1 MRHLFLVIALLSPL
15 HLSAQTAGF
24 PSLRL
29 SGSARPAGMA
39 NLSAALQGPEAAN
52 PAALSATTQRA
63 YAFSHNAWIG
73 DIEQQHLH
81 AVKQGA
87 HSAWALRAQIWQADG
102 IEYRTGPSRQP
113 LGTFGAY
120 DLATGIVYARSL
132 SSGMRLGGQ
141 IKLLRQSISTQ
152 SAIGYGIDMGLLYP
166 LGDHLLAGAALLNA
180 GAMNRLERLATP
192 LPTEGRIG
200 LTYEGVQDLL
210 LGIEIQKARETD
222 LSLHAGGQ
230 YWTQDFLALRLGYQ
244 TADSRGLSG
253 GMRIR
258 VRSWTVDYAYMPFS
272 NGLGQ
277 AHQVSLQF
285 NGGAT
290 AR

>member
-102 IEYRTGPSRQP
+102 LDYRTGPSSQP

-120 DLATGIVYARSL
+120 DLAAGVVYARRL
-132 SSGMRLGGQ
+132 SSKMRLGAQ
-141 IKLLRQSISTQ
+141 LKLLHQSISTH
-152 SAIGYGIDMGLLYP
+152 SAVGYGVDVGLLYP

-180 GAMNRLERLATP
+180 GAMNRLEQLATP

-200 LTYEGVQDLL
+200 LTYGGVQDLL
-210 LGIEIQKARETD
+210 LGVEVQKARETD
-222 LSLHAGGQ
+222 LSVHAGGQ
-230 YWTQDFLALRLGYQ
+230 YWAQPFLALRLGYQ
-244 TADSRGLSG
+244 TADNRGLSG

-258 VRSWTVDYAYMPFS
+258 VRSWSVDYAYMPFS
-272 NGLGQ
+272 DGLGQ
-277 AHQVSLQF
+277 AHQLSLQF
-285 NGGAT
+285 NGGT
-290 AR
+290 AAR

>member
-1 MRHLFLVIALLSPL
+1 MVWLLLFLAILSPL
-15 HLSAQTAGF
+15 NVSAQTGF

-29 SGSARPAGMA
+29 SSSARPAGMA
-39 NLSAALQGPEAAN
+39 DLSAALRGPEATN
-52 PAALSATTQRA
+52 PAALSATTARA
-63 YAFSHNAWIG
+63 YALSHNAWIG
-73 DIEQQHLH
+73 DINHQHLH
-81 AVKQGA
+81 AVRQGT
-87 HSAWALRAQIWQADG
+87 HNAWALRAQIWQADG

-152 SAIGYGIDMGLLYP
+152 SAVGYGIDMGLLYP

-230 YWTQDFLALRLGYQ
+230 YWTQEFLALRLGYQ
-244 TADSRGLSG
+244 TTDSRGLSG

-272 NGLGQ
+272 DGLGQ

>member
-1 MRHLFLVIALLSPL
+1 MVWLLLFIALLSPL
-15 HLSAQTAGF
+15 NVSAQTGF

-39 NLSAALQGPEAAN
+39 DLSAALRGPEAIN
-52 PAALSATTQRA
+52 PAALSATTARA

-73 DIEQQHLH
+73 DINQQHLH
-81 AVKQGA
+81 AVRQGT
-87 HSAWALRAQIWQADG
+87 HNAWALRAQIWQADG

-152 SAIGYGIDMGLLYP
+152 SAVGYGIDMGLLYP

-230 YWTQDFLALRLGYQ
+230 YWTQEFLALRLGYQ

-253 GMRIR
+253 GIRIR

-272 NGLGQ
+272 DGLGQ
-277 AHQVSLQF
+277 AHQLSLQF
-285 NGGAT
+285 NGGTT

>member
-1 MRHLFLVIALLSPL
+1 MGWLLLFLALLS
-15 HLSAQTAGF
+15 HLNVSAQTTGF

-29 SGSARPAGMA
+29 SSSARLAGMA
-39 NLSAALQGPEAAN
+39 DLSAALRGPEATN
-52 PAALSATTQRA
+52 PAALSATTARA

-73 DIEQQHLH
+73 DIKQQHLH
-81 AVKQGA
+81 AVRQGT
-87 HSAWALRAQIWQADG
+87 HSAWALRALVWQADG

-113 LGTFGAY
+113 LGTFGTY

-132 SSGMRLGGQ
+132 SNGMCLGGQ
-141 IKLLRQSISTQ
+141 LKLLRQSISTQ
-152 SAIGYGIDMGLLYP
+152 SAVGYGIDVGLLYP

-200 LTYEGVQDLL
+200 LTYDGVQDLL
-210 LGIEIQKARETD
+210 LGIEMQKARETD

-230 YWTQDFLALRLGYQ
+230 YWIQEFLALSLGYQ
-244 TADSRGLSG
+244 TTDNRGLSG

-258 VRSWTVDYAYMPFS
+258 VRSWTVDYAYMHFS
-272 NGLGQ
+272 DGLGQ

-290 AR
+290 VR

>member
-1 MRHLFLVIALLSPL
+1 MRHLLIVIALLSPL

-39 NLSAALQGPEAAN
+39 DLSAALQGPEAAN

-102 IEYRTGPSRQP
+102 LEYRTGPSSQP

-120 DLATGIVYARSL
+120 DLAAGVVYARRL
-132 SSGMRLGGQ
+132 SSEMRLGAQ
-141 IKLLRQSISTQ
+141 LKLLHQSISTH
-152 SAIGYGIDMGLLYP
+152 SAVGYGVDVFAKLCQLQITARVKANQIARHLPARP
-166 LGDHLLAGAALLNA
+166 LGRRINA
-180 GAMNRLERLATP
+180 QL
-192 LPTEGRIG
+192 
-200 LTYEGVQDLL
+200 V
-210 LGIEIQKARETD
+210 
-222 LSLHAGGQ
+222 GGQ
-230 YWTQDFLALRLGYQ
+230 RRAEECDE
-244 TADSRGLSG
+244 
-253 GMRIR
+253 
-258 VRSWTVDYAYMPFS
+258 
-272 NGLGQ
+272 
-277 AHQVSLQF
+277 
-285 NGGAT
+285 
-290 AR
+290 